1 MRFEM
6 DKVVSCPRCSKPVVW
21 GPGSPWR
28 PFCSERCR
36 MIDLGDWL
44 DENHR
49 ISDPLGEPQDDE
61 TDVEPSSGAH

>member
-1 MRFEM
+1 
-6 DKVVSCPRCSKPVVW
+6 
-21 GPGSPWR
+21 
-28 PFCSERCR
+28 

>member
-1 MRFEM
+1 M
-6 DKVVSCPRCSKPVVW
+6 DKVVSCPRCNKPVAW
-21 GPGSPWR
+21 GPASPWR